1 MNFNDTQNDNSYKKI
16 KLNLNEKA
24 YICNKNIRLFDVI
37 DSTNNY
43 LLEYA
48 KKGSIEHGSVVIAYE
63 QTAGKGRLGRSFY
76 SPPETGLYMSILIET
91 TALNKEF
98 SENPT
103 LITVFVAVAAARAI
117 EKKCNIQAKIK
128 WVNDLY
134 YEQKKICGILTEGI
148 FNKGKIKTS
157 VIGIGINL
165 CTNNFPNELAG
176 KAGSIFRCKELPDNF
191 RLELAEEILN
201 NLFDVVLYAEKT
213 QIIDEYKEKSCILG
227 SVVKVISNSESYEAK
242 AIDISF
248 DGELVIEHTN
258 GQKAFLK
265 TGEISLKF
273 T

>member
-1 MNFNDTQNDNSYKKI
+1 
-16 KLNLNEKA
+16 
-24 YICNKNIRLFDVI
+24 
-37 DSTNNY
+37 
-43 LLEYA
+43 
-48 KKGSIEHGSVVIAYE
+48 
-63 QTAGKGRLGRSFY
+63 
-76 SPPETGLYMSILIET
+76 
-91 TALNKEF
+91 
-98 SENPT
+98 
-103 LITVFVAVAAARAI
+103 
-117 EKKCNIQAKIK
+117 
-128 WVNDLY
+128 
-134 YEQKKICGILTEGI
+134 
-148 FNKGKIKTS
+148 
-157 VIGIGINL
+157 
-165 CTNNFPNELAG
+165 LAG
-176 KAGSIFRCKELPDNF
+176 KAGSIFSCKELPDNF